1 MKRFFSTLLAFA
13 LTLSLA
19 SGIAYGANTNYSDL
33 PESGWAREAILSA
46 GEYGLMGGM
55 GDGTFGVG
63 RSMTRAEF
71 VTVLVRMF
79 GWSKAGGTDA
89 FTDIGKSWARDDIN
103 TAAANGVLDAGGTFS
118 PDTPI
123 TRREMAVM
131 LVRALGYQ
139 TIAEGEAAKISLPF
153 TDVSADKGYI
163 AIAYDIGMING
174 VSATSFAPETTATR
188 EQAAAMMVRVYERQ
202 IAPTSF
208 THAFYAIS
216 SYSQLELAKSFD
228 AVSFGW
234 SRMTCDPAAGPHLET
249 TSAGGNEYAIPSGYE
264 EPVQVLRNA
273 GVKLHLSIFMDNTSG
288 ELATMLANPDYRT
301 AAIDA
306 IMAELNRNYEA
317 LGYNPYTGVTLDFE
331 GLRSAQKDNYTQFIT
346 ELDAQLTAAGKT
358 LYVAVMP
365 ATSDGIYYDGY
376 DYRAIGELA
385 DKVILMAHNYNATSL
400 EGFEG
405 STYYQNTALTP
416 IGSVYYS
423 LRAVCDGA
431 TGVQDRS
438 KVTLAISIASL
449 AWETDEEGLLTSPS
463 PVYPTTATIYSRL
476 TGGAEMGWSDTYRN
490 PYLRYTTESGQ
501 HIFLWYEDQR
511 SVAEKVALAKLFGIT
526 SVSVWRLGTI
536 PNYSDAG
543 IYYNVMAILK

>member
-19 SGIAYGANTNYSDL
+19 SGIAYGANANYSDL

-273 GVKLHLSIFMDNTSG
+273 GVKLHLSIFMNNASG

-331 GLRSAQKDNYTQFIT
+331 GLRSAQKDNYT
-346 ELDAQLTAAGKT
+346 
-358 LYVAVMP
+358 
-365 ATSDGIYYDGY
+365 
-376 DYRAIGELA
+376 
-385 DKVILMAHNYNATSL
+385 
-400 EGFEG
+400 
-405 STYYQNTALTP
+405 
-416 IGSVYYS
+416 
-423 LRAVCDGA
+423 
-431 TGVQDRS
+431 
-438 KVTLAISIASL
+438 
-449 AWETDEEGLLTSPS
+449 
-463 PVYPTTATIYSRL
+463 
-476 TGGAEMGWSDTYRN
+476 
-490 PYLRYTTESGQ
+490 
-501 HIFLWYEDQR
+501 
-511 SVAEKVALAKLFGIT
+511 
-526 SVSVWRLGTI
+526 
-536 PNYSDAG
+536 
-543 IYYNVMAILK
+543 

>member
-1 MKRFFSTLLAFA
+1 MKRFLSTLLAFV
-13 LTLSLA
+13 LTLSLV
-19 SGIAYGANTNYSDL
+19 SGIACGADVNYSDL
-33 PESGWAREAILSA
+33 PASGWAREAILSA
-46 GEYGLMGGM
+46 GEYGLMSGM

-71 VTVLVRMF
+71 ITVLVRMF
-79 GWSKAGGTDA
+79 GWSEAGGTDA
-89 FTDIGKSWARDDIN
+89 FTDIGNSWARGAIN
-103 TAAANGVLDAGGTFS
+103 TAAANGVVDAGGTFS

-139 TIAEGEAAKISLPF
+139 TVAEGEAEKISLPF
-153 TDVSADKGYI
+153 TDVSADRGYI
-163 AIAYDIGMING
+163 AIAYDIGMTNG
-174 VSATSFAPETTATR
+174 VSDTAFGPETTATR
-188 EQAAAMMVRVYERQ
+188 EQAAAMMVRIYERQ

-216 SYSQLELAKSFD
+216 SYSQLELAKEFD

-234 SRMTCDPAAGPHLET
+234 SRMTCGAAGPYLET

-264 EPVQVLRNA
+264 EPVQVLRDA
-273 GVKLHLSIFMDNTSG
+273 GVKLHLSVFMNNTDG
-288 ELATMLANPDYRT
+288 ELAAMLENPAYRT

-306 IMAELNRNYEA
+306 IMAELSRTYEA

-346 ELDAQLTAAGKT
+346 ELDARLTAEGKT

-365 ATSDGIYYDGY
+365 ATSDGVYYDGY

-385 DKVILMAHNYNATSL
+385 DKVILMAHNYNATNL
-400 EGFEG
+400 EGFVG

-416 IGSVYYS
+416 IASVYYS
-423 LRAVCDGA
+423 LRAVCDGN

-438 KVTLAISIASL
+438 KVTLALSMASL
-449 AWETDEEGLLTSPS
+449 AWETDESGLLTSPT
-463 PVYPTTATIYSRL
+463 PLYPTTATIYSRL

-490 PYLRYTTESGQ
+490 PYLRYTTEEGQ
-501 HIFLWYEDQR
+501 HIFLWYEDER

-536 PNYSDAG
+536 PHYSDSG
-543 IYYNVMAILK
+543 LYYDVMPILR

>member
-1 MKRFFSTLLAFA
+1 MKRFLSTLLAFA
-13 LTLSLA
+13 LTLSLV
-19 SGIAYGANTNYSDL
+19 SGIACGADTNYSDL
-33 PESGWAREAILSA
+33 PASGWAREAILSA
-46 GEYGLMGGM
+46 GEYGLMNGLGN
-55 GDGTFGVG
+55 GIFGVG
-63 RSMTRAEF
+63 KSMTRAEF

-79 GWSKAGGTDA
+79 GWDEAGGTDA
-89 FTDIGKSWARDDIN
+89 FTDIGSSWARSAIN
-103 TAAANGVLDAGGTFS
+103 TAAANDVVDAGGTFS
-118 PDTPI
+118 PDKPI

-139 TIAEGEAAKISLPF
+139 PIVKEAEKLSLPF
-153 TDVSADKGYI
+153 TDVSEDRGYI

-174 VSATSFAPETTATR
+174 VSATTFAPEATATR

-234 SRMTCDPAAGPHLET
+234 SRMTCGAEGPYLET

-264 EPVQVLRNA
+264 EPVQVLRDA
-273 GVKLHLSIFMDNTSG
+273 GVKLHLSVFMNNADG
-288 ELATMLANPDYRT
+288 ELAAMLESPAYRT
-301 AAIDA
+301 AAVDA
-306 IMAELNRNYEA
+306 IMAELTRTYDA
-317 LGYNPYTGVTLDFE
+317 LGYNPYSGVTLDFE

-346 ELDAQLTAAGKT
+346 ELEARLTAAGKT

-365 ATSDGIYYDGY
+365 ATSDGVYYDGY

-385 DKVILMAHNYNATSL
+385 DKVILMAHNYNATNL
-400 EGFEG
+400 EGFVG
-405 STYYQNTALTP
+405 STYYQNTALAP
-416 IGSVYYS
+416 IASVYYS
-423 LRAVCDGA
+423 LRTVCDGN

-438 KVTLAISIASL
+438 KVTLALSMASL
-449 AWETDEEGLLTSPS
+449 AWETDESGLLTSPT
-463 PVYPTTATIYSRL
+463 PLYPTTATIYSRL

-490 PYLRYTTESGQ
+490 PYLRYTTEEGQ
-501 HIFLWYEDQR
+501 HIFLWYEDAR

-526 SVSVWRLGTI
+526 SLSVWRLGTI
-536 PNYSDAG
+536 PHYSDSG
-543 IYYNVMAILK
+543 LYYDVMAILR